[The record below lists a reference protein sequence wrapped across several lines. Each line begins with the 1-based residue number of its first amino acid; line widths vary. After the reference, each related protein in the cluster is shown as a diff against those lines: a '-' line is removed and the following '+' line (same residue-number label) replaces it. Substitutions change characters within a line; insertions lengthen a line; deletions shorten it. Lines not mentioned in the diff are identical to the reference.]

1 MVVDAL
7 FLSGLFFTT
16 LDLLTTAL
24 LERGV
29 SSVYSL
35 AVQFLLGLLL
45 AILVFVYFPSPPT
58 E

>member
-7 FLSGLFFTT
+7 FLSGLFFAT

-35 AVQFLLGLLL
+35 AGHSLLGLLL
-45 AILVFVYFPSPPT
+45 VILVCAYFRPT

>member
-35 AVQFLLGLLL
+35 AVQLLLGLLL
-45 AILVFVYFPSPPT
+45 AILVFVDFPSPPT